1 MRKRSSFGYALTVIN
16 IEVTKGTFDSVSLG
30 VSAVPLSGIP
40 LHTFQRAFPC
50 SLYLNLAPPPGED
63 AWCGLGI
70 SDAAVN
76 FDSLL

>member
-1 MRKRSSFGYALTVIN
+1 MRKRSSFGYALEVIN

-40 LHTFQRAFPC
+40 LHTFQGAFPC
-50 SLYLNLAPPPGED
+50 SLYLNLAPPGED
-63 AWCGLGI
+63 SWCGLGI
-70 SDAAVN
+70 SVAAVN